1 MESILQTLPTR
12 GLFSSKLVLAHIGFI
27 GGSFGSF
34 RHSKKIYIL
43 AWRMGHELLPK
54 NVKIPSI
61 KNNVG
66 WGCLRCRGR
75 NETAIHALKD
85 CLKARAILSHDGI
98 DDRLLNYDYERCI
111 D

>member
-1 MESILQTLPTR
+1 
-12 GLFSSKLVLAHIGFI
+12 
-27 GGSFGSF
+27 
-34 RHSKKIYIL
+34 
-43 AWRMGHELLPK
+43 MGHELLPK

-61 KNNVG
+61 KKNVG

-98 DDRLLNYDYERCI
+98 DDWLLNYDYESRNNAI
-111 D
+111 FWGKKDDASEIWDRAKTL